1 MTVEIKEIHRRS
13 NVETAEDDLP
23 SNLRKTDVHS
33 EIDYLKRLRLKAQ
46 INGQERSNLTPSE
59 KAIASFKS
67 KEDSRIEEFYHALI
81 LKYNAAN
88 GISKTDATAFSYEA
102 DGTMKKDD
110 ASEMYTAK
118 TQLAYLYSLYG
129 YKNLYSLAHDMAEIE
144 RVQNSNQEIKDS
156 SKYVLGVETTI
167 ARSVT

>member
-46 INGQERSNLTPSE
+46 INGQERSNLSISE

-67 KEDSRIEEFYHALI
+67 KEDARIEEFYHALI
-81 LKYNAAN
+81 IKYNIAN
-88 GISKTDATAFSYEA
+88 GISKSDGTAFAYT
-102 DGTMKKDD
+102 DGVMNADD
-110 ASEMYTAK
+110 AKIMYTGK
-118 TQLAYLYSLYG
+118 TELAYLYSLYG
-129 YKNLYSLAHDMAEIE
+129 YKNRYSLAHDMAEIE

-156 SKYVLGVETTI
+156 SKYVLGVETKI
-167 ARSVT
+167 ARAV

>member
-46 INGQERSNLTPSE
+46 INGTKDSNLTSSE

-67 KEDSRIEEFYHALI
+67 KEDARIETYYHALI

-102 DGTMKKDD
+102 DGTIKKDD
-110 ASEMYTAK
+110 S
-118 TQLAYLYSLYG
+118 
-129 YKNLYSLAHDMAEIE
+129 
-144 RVQNSNQEIKDS
+144 
-156 SKYVLGVETTI
+156 
-167 ARSVT
+167 

>member
-13 NVETAEDDLP
+13 TVETAEDDLP
-23 SNLRKTDVHS
+23 ANMRKTDVHS

-46 INGQERSNLTPSE
+46 INGTAGGNLTKSE

-67 KEDSRIEEFYHALI
+67 KEDARIETYYHALI
-81 LKYNAAN
+81 IKYNSAN
-88 GISKTDATAFSYEA
+88 GISKPDGSAFELEA
-102 DGTMKKDD
+102 DGKMKKDD
-110 ASEMYTAK
+110 ATEMYVAK

-156 SKYVLGVETTI
+156 SQYVLGVETTM
-167 ARSVT
+167 ARSV

>member
-1 MTVEIKEIHRRS
+1 MTLEIKEIHRRS

-23 SNLRKTDVHS
+23 SNLRKTDEHS

-46 INGQERSNLTPSE
+46 INGQEKSNLTPSE

-67 KEDSRIEEFYHALI
+67 KEDSRIEQYYHALI
-81 LKYNAAN
+81 LKYNSAN
-88 GISKTDATAFSYEA
+88 GISKSDGSAFKVTGGVMDPDDATL
-102 DGTMKKDD
+102 
-110 ASEMYTAK
+110 MYTAK

-167 ARSVT
+167 ARTPE

>member
-46 INGQERSNLTPSE
+46 INGQERSNLSNSE

-67 KEDSRIEEFYHALI
+67 KEDARIEEFYHALI
-81 LKYNAAN
+81 IKYNIAN
-88 GISKTDATAFSYEA
+88 GISKSDATAFAYDK
-102 DGTMKKDD
+102 DGVMNADD
-110 ASEMYTAK
+110 AKIMYTGK
-118 TQLAYLYSLYG
+118 TELAYLYSLYG

-156 SKYVLGVETTI
+156 SKYVLGVETKI
-167 ARSVT
+167 ARAV

>member
-13 NVETAEDDLP
+13 TVETAEDDLP
-23 SNLRKTDVHS
+23 ANMRKSDVHS

-46 INGQERSNLTPSE
+46 INGTQNSNLTPSE

-67 KEDSRIEEFYHALI
+67 KEDARIEQYYHALI
-81 LKYNAAN
+81 LKYNSAN
-88 GISKTDATAFSYEA
+88 GITKPDGTAFKLTGGVMDE
-102 DGTMKKDD
+102 DD
-110 ASEMYTAK
+110 AKLMYVAK

-167 ARSVT
+167 ARAPE

>member
-13 NVETAEDDLP
+13 TVETAEDDLP
-23 SNLRKTDVHS
+23 ANMRKTDVHS

-46 INGQERSNLTPSE
+46 INGQERSNLTNSE

-67 KEDSRIEEFYHALI
+67 KEDARIETYYHALI
-81 LKYNAAN
+81 IKYNSAN
-88 GISKTDATAFSYEA
+88 GISKPDGTAFAYEA
-102 DGTMKKDD
+102 DGKMKKDD
-110 ASEMYTAK
+110 ATDMYVAK

-156 SKYVLGVETTI
+156 SQYVLGVETTM
-167 ARSVT
+167 ARSV